1 MCKKGS
7 AFYPPCQ
14 NGGQYGLS
22 VIIAA
27 SFGVRGV
34 IGIMNKVKK

>member
-1 MCKKGS
+1 MPEW
-7 AFYPPCQ
+7 Y
-14 NGGQYGLS
+14 QYGLS